1 MKTTEF
7 QQSLRLLTFFMA
19 AIFIVL
25 PASAVEA
32 PDTVLID
39 GVYYLPSSTGNTA
52 CVFGNTV
59 EDVVIK
65 PQIEIDGKSYTVDVI
80 GTNQFGFEGFDST
93 TRTISIPSSINSI
106 RANSFEKCPNL
117 VSISSES
124 PEFVVRDKAL
134 YNKDYTQIF
143 VVCKDIESFVI
154 PETVTRINYGLYD
167 CAKLTEIRLPNSLS
181 LQYGAYPVVDGTDIA
196 YAYAYFN
203 DFVGCS
209 CLKEIIVDEDN
220 PKYSVKDGV
229 LFNKDFTHLIA
240 VPADRENIDIPSS
253 VSVISFQAFMTCS
266 KITRVEMPEGIY
278 AILARAFAKSGLTEI
293 NVPNTV
299 QWWYGEVCSDCT
311 ELEKVVFSANV
322 KVIQADSFIRCSK
335 LRTVYL
341 GENVTRISYSAFALD
356 NQITSIYSANP
367 VPPEVS
373 VGGFNGVPRT
383 ATVYVP
389 MESVEAY
396 KNASVWK
403 EFNIVGYDFDKIEA
417 TGIELDKTSLTLVEG
432 SSEKL
437 TVIITPDDT
446 TDKGVVWTS
455 SDANVATV
463 DQEGNVTAVSEGEA
477 IITATTTDGSNLSAT
492 CNVTVTIQTGIDGVE
507 TDGDTTAEIYTSDG
521 VKVFSGRISE
531 WTGSPKGI
539 YIVRMAGKTA
549 KTVVR

>member
-1 MKTTEF
+1 M
-7 QQSLRLLTFFMA
+7 RLLTFFMA
-19 AIFIVL
+19 AIFVIL
-25 PASAVEA
+25 PASAAEA

-80 GTNQFGFEGFDST
+80 GTNKYGFTGFDST
-93 TRTISIPSSINSI
+93 TRSISIPSSINSI
-106 RANSFEKCPNL
+106 WAKSFEKCPNL

-124 PEFVVRDKAL
+124 PEFVVRDKVL

-143 VVCKDIESFVI
+143 VVCKDIESIVI
-154 PETVTRINYGLYD
+154 PETVTSMLYGLYD
-167 CAKLTEIRLPNSLS
+167 CAKLAEIRLPNSLS
-181 LQYGAYPVVDGTDIA
+181 LNYGYYPVGDGTDI
-196 YAYAYFN
+196 AYFN

-209 CLKEIIVDEDN
+209 SLKEIIVDEDN

-240 VPADRENIDIPSS
+240 VPADRENVDIPSS
-253 VSVISFQAFMTCS
+253 VSVISFQAFKTCS
-266 KITRVEMPEGIY
+266 KIKRVEMPEGIY
-278 AILARAFAKSGLTEI
+278 AILSRAFEKSGLTEI

-299 QWWYGEVCSDCT
+299 QVWGGFVCSDCT
-311 ELEKVVFSANV
+311 ELEKAIFSANV
-322 KVIQADSFIRCSK
+322 KLIESDSFKRCSK
-335 LRTVYL
+335 LRTVYI
-341 GENVTRISYSAFALD
+341 GQNVTSISYDAFAFD
-356 NQITSIYSANP
+356 TQITAIYSANP
-367 VPPEVS
+367 VPPEVRY
-373 VGGFNGVPRT
+373 GGLGEVPRT

-396 KNASVWK
+396 KNANIWK
-403 EFNIVGYDFDKIEA
+403 EFFIVGYDFNKIEA

-432 SSEKL
+432 SSEKI
-437 TVIITPDDT
+437 TAIITPDDT

-455 SDANVATV
+455 SDASVATV
-463 DQEGNVTAVSEGEA
+463 DLEGNVTAVSEGEA

-492 CNVTVTIQTGIDGVE
+492 CNVTVTLQTGIDGVE
-507 TDGDTTAEIYTSDG
+507 TDGDITAEIYTSDG

-539 YIVRMAGKTA
+539 YIVRMAGKTT